1 MNKRKM
7 LILDD
12 CASLLSKL
20 RINIRRYDVVPA
32 VTLDQAMELL
42 SKEDISFIVADIKL
56 ESGKSGYHIFR
67 QLFSKGKLVPGIV
80 FTAFVVDSKTK
91 DDLEEIGISEIIE
104 KTAVGGKLSS
114 RIENAADIILAN
126 HEQRLSMLTAKIG
139 SLGLED
145 RVLTHGGQQEKIE
158 YWLAC
163 IFAGKYSI
171 EEEKV
176 LKDLMVKECN
186 SHLSPEGNRP
196 HKFPQLGD
204 FD

>member
-139 SLGLED
+139 FPRIRGSSTYTRRPTRKN
-145 RVLTHGGQQEKIE
+145 RVLASLHLRGKIF
-158 YWLAC
+158 Y
-163 IFAGKYSI
+163 
-171 EEEKV
+171 
-176 LKDLMVKECN
+176 
-186 SHLSPEGNRP
+186 
-196 HKFPQLGD
+196 
-204 FD
+204 